1 MSATSVDTA
10 ATLAPMLLGT
20 SLSLIPYGISLHQ
33 MFIYARV
40 GQRSDGP
47 CIRYLALV
55 ATFFDTL
62 EIAFAMHFCYHYL
75 VTNYSNPSALNHTV
89 WSLNISVI
97 SGTFVMLFTQIF
109 FLRRVSMIEL
119 KHRLVVYAATVFV
132 LIKFGLAISG
142 GTSVRKRL
150 CAKRGARSYPNASHD
165 SSLRLRAL
173 NLLRLDDNRP
183 DTVASPHTLWWTFPA
198 QFTVKF
204 YLNTLFSVLNSR
216 KQLDTKEIV
225 LGEDLCIPRAIA
237 RANRLTKAERWNVP
251 QLPDKAP
258 PIIDVVVTR
267 EVEGDDSGDTI
278 KGATISSHTV
288 LA

>member
-132 LIKFGLAISG
+132 LIKFGLAMSLAGRAFTDDQGNVYVRSETITALMYAC
-142 GTSVRKRL
+142 GTMASVMLTSMLLNVLFKLSASQREYVQIET
-150 CAKRGARSYPNASHD
+150 RSRRRHG
-165 SSLRLRAL
+165 
-173 NLLRLDDNRP
+173 LDDGVLHQFRDADMYLRP
-183 DTVASPHTLWWTFPA
+183 RVFDSDGCVSAYPLVDVPGSVHSQILSEYTVQCA
-198 QFTVKF
+198 Q
-204 YLNTLFSVLNSR
+204 
-216 KQLDTKEIV
+216 
-225 LGEDLCIPRAIA
+225 
-237 RANRLTKAERWNVP
+237 LTEAV
-251 QLPDKAP
+251 
-258 PIIDVVVTR
+258 
-267 EVEGDDSGDTI
+267 GY
-278 KGATISSHTV
+278 
-288 LA
+288 